1 MQWYLRYSCLL
12 CACLILSS
20 GLAQQAT
27 PIGSGWPSPKRSVAG
42 CTGTTGYL
50 YPAEA
55 FKPPAF
61 GVWRWNEGYSSA
73 KQHPYKPLGTAFLVA
88 PDLLLT
94 AGSSLHRSALTSGQA
109 LVWIPAAALG
119 SPIPDSSVFRIASVR
134 AEAWTGVRGMDENY
148 ALLQIDRP
156 SGMPAFKLNFGASP
170 FHLLLSCCMDDGTRQ
185 DLSVLADEGTK
196 SLFLAEQFPQAAVG
210 SAVLD
215 EQGVVGGILIPGPH
229 IGFVDTSDID
239 LRLFGNAVQRLSVL
253 PVEARRI
260 LTEANLKNALTT
272 GQWSYMAAYVPYLD
286 LLCGTDSELLFLA
299 AKSNNQLLLDTLITM
314 ACSTTCF
321 NLNQR
326 DGQGLPLIHLLVL
339 KRNRPALNH
348 LLRCS
353 SVNLNSQDAEGL
365 TALHHAVILGAAA
378 IVKQLLASGAVVN
391 IRDKN
396 GETPLFE
403 AVRKAD
409 LDLCKCLLERGA
421 WNGLNREE
429 HKKLRQWAKASG
441 SREVM
446 LLLKKYQ
453 NGA

>member
-1 MQWYLRYSCLL
+1 MSKSETWRMWGLSALLLLSADISAQPGKRVQGNSKTSAAKVFQYS
-12 CACLILSS
+12 
-20 GLAQQAT
+20 
-27 PIGSGWPSPKRSVAG
+27 
-42 CTGTTGYL
+42 GTQGYL
-50 YPAEA
+50 FSGRAFAIVRNMQGISKFSFSASADYPFE
-55 FKPPAF
+55 
-61 GVWRWNEGYSSA
+61 
-73 KQHPYKPLGTAFLVA
+73 PLGSAFLVA
-88 PDLLLT
+88 PDLLLS
-94 AGSSLHRSALTSGQA
+94 AGNIIEENAVGG
-109 LVWIPAAALG
+109 LVWIPVQFLARQV
-119 SPIPDSSVFRIASVR
+119 SDSLVFPVSGIIAHSFS
-134 AEAWTGVRGMDENY
+134 GVRGSDENY
-148 ALLQIDRP
+148 ALLQIDRM
-156 SGMPAFKLNFGASP
+156 SGLPAFKLNFGASP
-170 FHLLLSCCMDDGTRQ
+170 FHHHLSCCMDDGTRQ
-185 DLSVLADEGTK
+185 DLSVMSDEGTK
-196 SLFLAEQFPQAAVG
+196 SMFMAEQFPQAAAG

-260 LTEANLKNALTT
+260 LTEANLKNALIT
-272 GQWSYMAAYVPYLD
+272 GQWSYMAAYIPYLD

>member
-1 MQWYLRYSCLL
+1 
-12 CACLILSS
+12 
-20 GLAQQAT
+20 
-27 PIGSGWPSPKRSVAG
+27 
-42 CTGTTGYL
+42 
-50 YPAEA
+50 
-55 FKPPAF
+55 
-61 GVWRWNEGYSSA
+61 
-73 KQHPYKPLGTAFLVA
+73 
-88 PDLLLT
+88 
-94 AGSSLHRSALTSGQA
+94 
-109 LVWIPAAALG
+109 
-119 SPIPDSSVFRIASVR
+119 
-134 AEAWTGVRGMDENY
+134 
-148 ALLQIDRP
+148 
-156 SGMPAFKLNFGASP
+156 
-170 FHLLLSCCMDDGTRQ
+170 
-185 DLSVLADEGTK
+185 
-196 SLFLAEQFPQAAVG
+196 
-210 SAVLD
+210 
-215 EQGVVGGILIPGPH
+215 
-229 IGFVDTSDID
+229 
-239 LRLFGNAVQRLSVL
+239 
-253 PVEARRI
+253 
-260 LTEANLKNALTT
+260 
-272 GQWSYMAAYVPYLD
+272 MAAYIPYLD

-409 LDLCKCLLERGA
+409 LDLCKCLLERGT